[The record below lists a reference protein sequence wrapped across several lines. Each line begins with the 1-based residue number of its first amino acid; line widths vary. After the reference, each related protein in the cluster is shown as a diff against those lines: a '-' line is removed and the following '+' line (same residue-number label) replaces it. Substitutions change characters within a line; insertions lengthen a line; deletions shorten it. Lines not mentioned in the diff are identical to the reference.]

1 MARTRTDNIN
11 VWPAFTDTM
20 LAFVLVLVLM
30 LSYQIARSVELE
42 SVEQGVQQRERD
54 QTRVQERL
62 DSYRDRGYSNIE
74 LAENGNIQNITF
86 GSDVTFEAGSAEL
99 STRGVQLLRGLA
111 QTIMGPERSDRL
123 QTLIEIQVSGHTDNV
138 AINTIAYPSNWELS
152 TARAT
157 QVVKSLIDG
166 GVDPTE
172 ITMSATGYGEYESR
186 AANQT
191 ARGRLRNR
199 RIEMRL
205 IYSDSMIMEDES
217 I

>member
-1 MARTRTDNIN
+1 
-11 VWPAFTDTM
+11 M